1 MYASIYIQ
9 MKLLL
14 FDPRFSPMERLATR
28 TYIGNSGAKK
38 STLLP
43 PPTLIT
49 PTSPTSPTNGGIHT
63 GPLTSSSVPY
73 TLDQENYGF
82 RSSSHYP
89 TNTSFMWGIWQC
101 GDEITLLLEE
111 SDTLLFPEGA
121 LQVSPQHW
129 RIIKLSGRAIDFDE
143 TGIVS
148 SMSQVESGIPALNI
162 STATTNCTLVPEELL
177 VTTLSALSMTM
188 KLPVEEDPYE
198 VGLS

>member
-1 MYASIYIQ
+1 

-28 TYIGNSGAKK
+28 TYNDVNGLKK
-38 STLLP
+38 GPLLP
-43 PPTLIT
+43 LPMPLTPTL
-49 PTSPTSPTNGGIHT
+49 PTSPTESVTSPLIS
-63 GPLTSSSVPY
+63 PLNVE
-73 TLDQENYGF
+73 QENYGF
-82 RSSSHYP
+82 RSP
-89 TNTSFMWGIWQC
+89 TGHTNRTSFMWGIWQC

-148 SMSQVESGIPALNI
+148 AMSQIESGIPALNI

-177 VTTLSALSMTM
+177 VTTLSALSATM
-188 KLPVEEDPYE
+188 KLPAEEEYYE
-198 VGLS
+198 EGLA